1 MSLQRWRLLLDLLY
15 QVMASPSEAFRL
27 VRERRPL
34 GWALLTAI
42 FSSVVS
48 ALILLPN
55 LPDLV
60 DVIFSLDEVSLNL
73 ALAVFIW
80 VIIFLIALLIQA
92 GFFHLVALL
101 LRGRGSY
108 WGMFCGVCFACFP
121 LVFSAP
127 LALLRAL
134 LDSSIGQLLYFVLSL
149 IFFLWILVL
158 YVIAIRQ
165 NYDFPL
171 KKAVVTCFTPALVVI
186 IIPLLVLVIS
196 MAF

>member
-1 MSLQRWRLLLDLLY
+1 
-15 QVMASPSEAFRL
+15 
-27 VRERRPL
+27 
-34 GWALLTAI
+34 
-42 FSSVVS
+42 
-48 ALILLPN
+48 
-55 LPDLV
+55 
-60 DVIFSLDEVSLNL
+60 
-73 ALAVFIW
+73 
-80 VIIFLIALLIQA
+80 
-92 GFFHLVALL
+92 
-101 LRGRGSY
+101 
-108 WGMFCGVCFACFP
+108 MFCGVCFACFP

-158 YVIAIRQ
+158 YVIAIGQ